1 MESSKCREAG
11 DGGWGLVVVVVVVAI
26 LQLLKFTSFI
36 QAFVRNQPT
45 LVALGEVQVLYS
57 N

>member
-1 MESSKCREAG
+1 M
-11 DGGWGLVVVVVVVAI
+11 VVVVVAI

-57 N
+57 DGVRKRRLVGCLVPV